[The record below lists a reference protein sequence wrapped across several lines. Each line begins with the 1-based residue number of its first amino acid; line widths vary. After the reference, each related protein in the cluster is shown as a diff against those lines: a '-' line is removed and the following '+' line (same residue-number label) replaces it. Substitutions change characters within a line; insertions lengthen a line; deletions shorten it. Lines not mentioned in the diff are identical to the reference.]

1 MKPVE
6 EWMERGLVHIASV
19 RPAKGADPT
28 PGDRKSRIDIGG
40 TKWDVWAHGS
50 GFLIDAEKGLIF
62 TCDHVRTLALKD
74 NISPF
79 GKAWNPS
86 HRLVCCLYIG
96 GETDW
101 KNAWEV
107 EVLAHTND
115 WNQKNRTDCTSVIEA
130 SGCKPYES
138 PGATNLEDD
147 YADAAVLRVTKKLLT
162 EEAAKSKSFSSE
174 CFTLNYNS
182 EDFVYGQQFYS
193 LGYPLSGGLTPT
205 P

>member
-1 MKPVE
+1 
-6 EWMERGLVHIASV
+6 MERGLVHIASV

-115 WNQKNRTDCTSVIEA
+115 WNPANRTDCTSVIEA
-130 SGCKPYES
+130 SSCKLYES

-162 EEAAKSKSFSSE
+162 GEVAESKSFHSD
-174 CFTLNYNS
+174 CFTLDYNPK
-182 EDFVYGQQFYS
+182 EFGYGHRFLA
-193 LGYPLSGGLTPT
+193 LGFPMSGGLTPT